1 MEMWNMNGVDRY
13 IKKEL
18 TDVTNIFFLLL
29 VDACLLQR
37 LHLDGADF
45 CKIEGWL
52 WFSRKKSRRGCL
64 SILKFGNLPLLKR
77 QRTITAKMFNQ

>member
-1 MEMWNMNGVDRY
+1 MVIMEMWNMNGVDRY

-45 CKIEGWL
+45 CKIEG
-52 WFSRKKSRRGCL
+52 
-64 SILKFGNLPLLKR
+64 
-77 QRTITAKMFNQ
+77 